1 MESALAQHSQVL
13 SLLPAPEDLLAG
25 SESVHVVAKAWWERW
40 CSYAK
45 GGEAPG
51 PIDNLPLYELY
62 VKEEGMRSAALHR
75 DLCRDIDYLY
85 VTTLIWGKLVSWY
98 GGGPETEL
106 FVSQGSV
113 DWAPVP
119 LGVQTNLDTH
129 FFLVS
134 LCISLLKLKKF
145 FCAKLQL
152 PEAKY
157 ELTRGGKC
165 LDSAASLSC
174 SGVSAYMVFLLRERK
189 IQIDLPPVYED
200 QGSDPIEGPTFE
212 LEDLPLLAPV
222 RTDREEVQLRIQTA
236 ASLPKT
242 TLQIKVIRS
251 TRKHL
256 ADLYEDFSVT

>member
-13 SLLPAPEDLLAG
+13 SLLPAPQDLLAG
-25 SESVHVVAKAWWERW
+25 CESVFVVAKDWWQRW
-40 CSYAK
+40 SSYAQ

-51 PIDNLPLYELY
+51 PIDNLPLYERY
-62 VKEEGMRSAALHR
+62 VKGEGMRSAALRR
-75 DLCRDIDYLY
+75 DLSQDIDYLY
-85 VTTLIWGKLVSWY
+85 VTPLVWEKLNAWY

-106 FVSQGSV
+106 FVSQGSA

-134 LCISLLKLKKF
+134 LRITLLKLKKY

-152 PEAKY
+152 PEGKY

-165 LDSAASLSC
+165 LDTATSISSA
-174 SGVSAYMVFLLRERK
+174 GISAFMVFVLRERK
-189 IQIDLPPVYED
+189 IHIDLAPVYED
-200 QGSDPIEGPTFE
+200 QGSDPIDGPTFE
-212 LEDLPLLAPV
+212 LEDLPRLAPV
-222 RTDREEVQLRIQTA
+222 RTDRQEMQQRIQTA

-242 TLQIKVIRS
+242 RLQVKAIRS

>member
-1 MESALAQHSQVL
+1 MESAAAQHSQVL
-13 SLLPAPEDLLAG
+13 SLLPAPQDLLAG
-25 SESVHVVAKAWWERW
+25 CESVFVVAKDWWQRW
-40 CSYAK
+40 CSSAQ
-45 GGEAPG
+45 GGEATG
-51 PIDNLPLYELY
+51 PIDNLSLYERY
-62 VKEEGMRSAALHR
+62 EKAEGMRSAVLRR
-75 DLCRDIDYLY
+75 DLSPDTDYLY
-85 VTTLIWGKLVSWY
+85 VTPLVWEKLYAWH

-106 FVSQGSV
+106 FLSQGSV

-134 LCISLLKLKKF
+134 LRITLLKLKKF

-152 PEAKY
+152 PEGKY

-165 LDSAASLSC
+165 LDTAASIS
-174 SGVSAYMVFLLRERK
+174 SAGISAYMVFVLRERK
-189 IQIDLPPVYED
+189 IHIDLSPVYED

-212 LEDLPLLAPV
+212 LEDLPRLAPV
-222 RTDREEVQLRIQTA
+222 RTDREEVQVRIQTA
-236 ASLPKT
+236 ASQPKT
-242 TLQIKVIRS
+242 RLHIKAISS